1 MFARLFSNIG
11 IRSMLNSIAL
21 SLLVCL
27 SIFWIDDKLLVVNSI
42 SLASNQSISPF
53 WAKIIFVL
61 SILLFAF
68 IFNEAQN
75 RLHIFEGNYH
85 STFIAVIASLSLFVG
100 LNDSP
105 SYWLLGL
112 GLILLLFLQALVQRE
127 SRIEEAVFLL
137 SLLAGFVSYQVPEA
151 IFFAIIILATL
162 LLSAKF
168 TAKSL
173 AAIILG
179 YGAATYFVVAVEG
192 WFGVDVFTSYKNSL
206 TALSFGLPSVSWI
219 DNYGL
224 LIWPMLAI
232 FSILVLLS
240 LKKRLNNLQRKVIDL
255 WVILVLLL
263 ILASF
268 SLGNKT
274 FWLSMLVYSIAYAL
288 SLTIE
293 AVQNR
298 WVKDSIYLLVLL
310 SFYSI
315 FLIT

>member
-1 MFARLFSNIG
+1 
-11 IRSMLNSIAL
+11 MLNSIAL
-21 SLLVCL
+21 SLLVCV
-27 SIFWIDDKLLVVNSI
+27 SVFWIDDKLLVVNSI
-42 SLASNQSISPF
+42 GLATGLNITPF
-53 WAKIIFVL
+53 WAKIIFIL
-61 SILLFAF
+61 SLLLFAF

-75 RLHIFEGNYH
+75 RLRIFDGNYH
-85 STFIAVIASLSLFVG
+85 TTFIAVLASLSLFVG
-100 LNDSP
+100 LNDSG

-112 GLILLLFLQALVQRE
+112 GLILLLLLQALVRRE

-137 SLLAGFVSYQVPEA
+137 SLLAGFVSYQIPEA
-151 IFFAIIILATL
+151 IFFALIILATL

-173 AAIILG
+173 AAIVLG

-206 TALSFGLPSVSWI
+206 TALSFGLPSASWI
-219 DNYGL
+219 NNYGL
-224 LIWPMLAI
+224 LIWPILAI

-240 LKKRLNNLQRKVIDL
+240 LKKRLNNLQRKVVDL
-255 WVILVLLL
+255 WVILLILL

-288 SLTIE
+288 SLTLE

-298 WVKDSIYLLVLL
+298 WIKDSIYLLALL
-310 SFYSI
+310 SFFSI
-315 FLIT
+315 FLIS

>member
-1 MFARLFSNIG
+1 
-11 IRSMLNSIAL
+11 MLNSIAL
-21 SLLVCL
+21 SLLVGL
-27 SIFWIDDKLLVVNSI
+27 SVFWIDDKLLVVNSI

-53 WAKIIFVL
+53 LAKIIFIL
-61 SILLFAF
+61 SLLLFAF

-112 GLILLLFLQALVQRE
+112 GLILLLLLQALVQRE

-168 TAKSL
+168 TAKSI

-192 WFGVDVFTSYKNSL
+192 WFGVDSFTSYKNSL
-206 TALSFGLPSVSWI
+206 TALSIGLPSVSWI

-224 LIWPMLAI
+224 LIWPMLAV
-232 FSILVLLS
+232 FSILILLS
-240 LKKRLNNLQRKVIDL
+240 IKNRLNNLQRKVVDL
-255 WVILVLLL
+255 WVILIVLL

-310 SFYSI
+310 SFFSI
-315 FLIT
+315 FLIP

>member
-42 SLASNQSISPF
+42 SLAFNQSISPF

>member
-1 MFARLFSNIG
+1 
-11 IRSMLNSIAL
+11 MLNSIVL
-21 SLLVCL
+21 SLLVCV

-42 SLASNQSISPF
+42 SLVTKYSVSPF
-53 WAKIIFVL
+53 LAKIIFVL
-61 SILLFAF
+61 SLLLFAF

-100 LNDSP
+100 LNDSA

-127 SRIEEAVFLL
+127 NRIEEVVFLL

-192 WFGVDVFTSYKNSL
+192 WFGVDAFTSYKNSL

-240 LKKRLNNLQRKVIDL
+240 FKKRLNNLQRKVVDL
-255 WVILVLLL
+255 WVILMLLL

-293 AVQNR
+293 ALQNR
-298 WVKDSIYLLVLL
+298 WLKDSIYLLVLL
-310 SFYSI
+310 SFFSI
-315 FLIT
+315 FLIR

>member
-1 MFARLFSNIG
+1 
-11 IRSMLNSIAL
+11 MLNSIAL
-21 SLLVCL
+21 SLLVGM
-27 SIFWIDDKLLVVNSI
+27 SVFWIDDKLLVVNSI

-53 WAKIIFVL
+53 LAKIIFIL
-61 SILLFAF
+61 SLLLFAF

-100 LNDSP
+100 LNDNP

-112 GLILLLFLQALVQRE
+112 GLILLLLLQALVQRE
-127 SRIEEAVFLL
+127 SRIEEAVFVL

-151 IFFAIIILATL
+151 IFFAVIILATL

-224 LIWPMLAI
+224 LIWPMLAV

-240 LKKRLNNLQRKVIDL
+240 IKNRLNNLQRKVVDL
-255 WVILVLLL
+255 WVILIVLL

-310 SFYSI
+310 SFFSI
-315 FLIT
+315 FLIH

>member
-1 MFARLFSNIG
+1 
-11 IRSMLNSIAL
+11 MLNSIAL

>member
-53 WAKIIFVL
+53 WAKIIFFL

>member
-1 MFARLFSNIG
+1 
-11 IRSMLNSIAL
+11 
-21 SLLVCL
+21 
-27 SIFWIDDKLLVVNSI
+27 
-42 SLASNQSISPF
+42 
-53 WAKIIFVL
+53 
-61 SILLFAF
+61 
-68 IFNEAQN
+68 
-75 RLHIFEGNYH
+75 
-85 STFIAVIASLSLFVG
+85 
-100 LNDSP
+100 
-105 SYWLLGL
+105 
-112 GLILLLFLQALVQRE
+112 
-127 SRIEEAVFLL
+127 VFLL

-206 TALSFGLPSVSWI
+206 SALSFGLPSVSWI

-240 LKKRLNNLQRKVIDL
+240 FKKRLNNLQRKVIDL
-255 WVILVLLL
+255 WVILVILL

-310 SFYSI
+310 SLYSI
-315 FLIT
+315 FLITWVWREIWPQINRAGLLFAVSQIFKHPAFPNHPLKRASLIQWLQKDPSYPKE

>member
-11 IRSMLNSIAL
+11 IRSMLNSIVL
-21 SLLVCL
+21 SLLVCV

-42 SLASNQSISPF
+42 SLVTKYSVSPF
-53 WAKIIFVL
+53 LAKIIFVL
-61 SILLFAF
+61 SLLLFAF

-100 LNDSP
+100 LNDSA

-127 SRIEEAVFLL
+127 NRIEEVVFLL

-192 WFGVDVFTSYKNSL
+192 WFGVDAFTSYKNSL

-240 LKKRLNNLQRKVIDL
+240 FKKRLNNLQRKVVDL
-255 WVILVLLL
+255 WVILMLLL

-274 FWLSMLVYSIAYAL
+274 LWLSMLVYSIAYAL

-298 WVKDSIYLLVLL
+298 WLKDFIYLLVLL
-310 SFYSI
+310 SFFSI
-315 FLIT
+315 FLIR

>member
-224 LIWPMLAI
+224 FIWPMLAI

>member
-1 MFARLFSNIG
+1 
-11 IRSMLNSIAL
+11 MLNSIAL

-85 STFIAVIASLSLFVG
+85 STFIGVIASLSLFVG

-206 TALSFGLPSVSWI
+206 SALSFGLPSVSWI

-240 LKKRLNNLQRKVIDL
+240 FKKRLNNLQRKVIDL
-255 WVILVLLL
+255 WVILVILL

-310 SFYSI
+310 SLYSI

>member
-1 MFARLFSNIG
+1 
-11 IRSMLNSIAL
+11 MLNSIAL
-21 SLLVCL
+21 SLLVGM
-27 SIFWIDDKLLVVNSI
+27 SVFWIDDKLLVVNSI

-53 WAKIIFVL
+53 LAKIIFIL
-61 SILLFAF
+61 SLLLFAF

-85 STFIAVIASLSLFVG
+85 STFIAVIASLSMFVG

-112 GLILLLFLQALVQRE
+112 GLILLLLLQALVQRE
-127 SRIEEAVFLL
+127 SRIEEAVFVL

-224 LIWPMLAI
+224 LIWPMLAV

-240 LKKRLNNLQRKVIDL
+240 IKNRLNNLQRKVVDL
-255 WVILVLLL
+255 WVILIVLL

-310 SFYSI
+310 SFFSI
-315 FLIT
+315 FLIH

>member
-1 MFARLFSNIG
+1 
-11 IRSMLNSIAL
+11 MLNSIVF
-21 SLLVCL
+21 SLLVCV

-42 SLASNQSISPF
+42 SLVTKYSVSPF
-53 WAKIIFVL
+53 LAKIIFVL
-61 SILLFAF
+61 SLLLFAF

-100 LNDSP
+100 LNDSA

-127 SRIEEAVFLL
+127 NRIEEVVFLL

-192 WFGVDVFTSYKNSL
+192 WFGVDAFTSYKNSL

-240 LKKRLNNLQRKVIDL
+240 FKKRLNNLQRKVVDL
-255 WVILVLLL
+255 WVILMLLL

-298 WVKDSIYLLVLL
+298 WLKDSIYLLVLL
-310 SFYSI
+310 SFFSI
-315 FLIT
+315 FLIR

>member
-85 STFIAVIASLSLFVG
+85 STFIGVIASLSLFVG

-206 TALSFGLPSVSWI
+206 SALSFGLPSVSWI

-240 LKKRLNNLQRKVIDL
+240 FKKRLNNLQRKVIDL
-255 WVILVLLL
+255 WVILVILL

-310 SFYSI
+310 SLYSI

>member
-1 MFARLFSNIG
+1 
-11 IRSMLNSIAL
+11 MLNSIAL
-21 SLLVCL
+21 SLLVGM
-27 SIFWIDDKLLVVNSI
+27 SVFWIDDKLLVVHSI

-53 WAKIIFVL
+53 LAKIIFIL
-61 SILLFAF
+61 SLLLFAF

-85 STFIAVIASLSLFVG
+85 STFIAVIASLSMFVG

-112 GLILLLFLQALVQRE
+112 GLILLLLLQALVQRE
-127 SRIEEAVFLL
+127 SRIEEAVFVL

-224 LIWPMLAI
+224 LIWPMLAV

-240 LKKRLNNLQRKVIDL
+240 IKNRLNNLQRKVVDL
-255 WVILVLLL
+255 WVILIVLL

-310 SFYSI
+310 SFFSI
-315 FLIT
+315 FLIH

>member
-1 MFARLFSNIG
+1 
-11 IRSMLNSIAL
+11 MLNSIVL
-21 SLLVCL
+21 SLLVCV

-42 SLASNQSISPF
+42 SLVTRYSVSPF
-53 WAKIIFVL
+53 LAKIIFVL
-61 SILLFAF
+61 SLLLFAF

-100 LNDSP
+100 LNDSA

-127 SRIEEAVFLL
+127 NRIEEVVFLL

-151 IFFAIIILATL
+151 IFFAIIILATI

-192 WFGVDVFTSYKNSL
+192 WFGVDAFTSYKNSL

-240 LKKRLNNLQRKVIDL
+240 FKKRLNNLQRKVVDL
-255 WVILVLLL
+255 WVILMLLL

-293 AVQNR
+293 ALQNR
-298 WVKDSIYLLVLL
+298 WLKDSIYLLVLL
-310 SFYSI
+310 SFFSI
-315 FLIT
+315 FLIR

>member
-240 LKKRLNNLQRKVIDL
+240 LKKRLNNLQRKVINL

>member
-1 MFARLFSNIG
+1 
-11 IRSMLNSIAL
+11 MLNSIVL
-21 SLLVCL
+21 SLLVCV

-42 SLASNQSISPF
+42 SLVTKYSVSPF
-53 WAKIIFVL
+53 LAKIIFVL
-61 SILLFAF
+61 SLLLFAF

-100 LNDSP
+100 LNDSA

-127 SRIEEAVFLL
+127 NRIEEVVFLL

-192 WFGVDVFTSYKNSL
+192 WFGVDAFTSYKNSL

-240 LKKRLNNLQRKVIDL
+240 FKKRLNNLQRKVVDL
-255 WVILVLLL
+255 WVILMLLL

-298 WVKDSIYLLVLL
+298 WLKDSIYLLVLL
-310 SFYSI
+310 SFFSI
-315 FLIT
+315 FLIR

>member
-1 MFARLFSNIG
+1 
-11 IRSMLNSIAL
+11 MLNSIVL
-21 SLLVCL
+21 SLLVCV

-42 SLASNQSISPF
+42 SLVTKYSVSPF
-53 WAKIIFVL
+53 LAKIIFVL
-61 SILLFAF
+61 SLLLFAF

-100 LNDSP
+100 LNDSA

-127 SRIEEAVFLL
+127 NRIEEVVFLL

-192 WFGVDVFTSYKNSL
+192 WFGVDAFTSYKNSL

-240 LKKRLNNLQRKVIDL
+240 FKKRLNNLQRKVVDL
-255 WVILVLLL
+255 WVILMLLL

-274 FWLSMLVYSIAYAL
+274 LWLSMLVYSIAYAL

-298 WVKDSIYLLVLL
+298 WLKDFIYLLVLL
-310 SFYSI
+310 SFFSI
-315 FLIT
+315 FLIR